1 MTKFDKKLI
10 KYLMILKFVNKNQ
23 NITIKLESL

>member
-10 KYLMILKFVNKNQ
+10 KYLIILQFVYTNK